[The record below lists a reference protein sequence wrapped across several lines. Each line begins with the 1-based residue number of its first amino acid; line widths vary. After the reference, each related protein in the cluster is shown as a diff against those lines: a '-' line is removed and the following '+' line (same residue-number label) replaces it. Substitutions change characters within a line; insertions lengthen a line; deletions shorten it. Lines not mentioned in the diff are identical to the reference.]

1 MESACR
7 GKLECLIYEMLII
20 KDKRP
25 TLIRKRTPAIQKILF
40 NCSLFIFTFK
50 LHALFALPFSI
61 NITTSPVN
69 FLSFDND
76 GMKLSK
82 RQVSFI
88 SLILF

>member
-1 MESACR
+1 MR
-7 GKLECLIYEMLII
+7 
-20 KDKRP
+20 
-25 TLIRKRTPAIQKILF
+25 KILF
-40 NCSLFIFTFK
+40 NCSLSIFTFK

>member
-76 GMKLSK
+76 EMKLSK

>member
-20 KDKRP
+20 KDKRV
-25 TLIRKRTPAIQKILF
+25 TLNTQVESCHCNL
-40 NCSLFIFTFK
+40 SIFTFK

-69 FLSFDND
+69 FLSFDNYD
-76 GMKLSK
+76 MKLSK
-82 RQVSFI
+82 HQVSFI

>member
-1 MESACR
+1 MR
-7 GKLECLIYEMLII
+7 
-20 KDKRP
+20 
-25 TLIRKRTPAIQKILF
+25 KILL
-40 NCSLFIFTFK
+40 NCSLSIFAFK
-50 LHALFALPFSI
+50 LHALFALYFSI

-76 GMKLSK
+76 DMKLSK